1 MDFNSPQWHTFRKWA
16 EDQLKK
22 ARDKNDNPSLNE
34 IQTAH
39 LRGEIRVL
47 KRVLDLPNSA
57 TRSVEV
63 YPDN

>member
-16 EDQLKK
+16 EAQLKK
-22 ARDKNDNPSLNE
+22 ARDKNDNPSLTE